1 MARGVPPTG
10 PADDP
15 VGDWGPDLGHGIF
28 DTPERSSS
36 EPSGEVTGHE
46 VTATRV
52 PGHTPAERPVAVLA
66 WIGSTLAV
74 APGAR
79 RGEVPGLRA
88 VVASEPLALLP
99 GGFFPA
105 RGPTTPDRDPRAQAR
120 PAPVVEVRE
129 VPPPAASRR
138 SPSAAAPPPAR
149 PAPPTAVEEAPVDPA
164 PPYSRPPR
172 EDDAQAAPPASP
184 GALPRRWEEAVLA
197 CLLVILV
204 VLSLRAC

>member
-1 MARGVPPTG
+1 MARPGAPTG

-28 DTPERSSS
+28 DAPERSSS

-52 PGHTPAERPVAVLA
+52 PGHPPAERPVAVLA
-66 WIGSTLAV
+66 WIGATLTV

-79 RGEVPGLRA
+79 RGEVAGLRA
-88 VVASEPLALLP
+88 LVASEPLALLP

-105 RGPTTPDRDPRAQAR
+105 RGPATVDPDPPARPR

-129 VPPPAASRR
+129 APLEAPTRSGLADRRAAS
-138 SPSAAAPPPAR
+138 PSD
-149 PAPPTAVEEAPVDPA
+149 EEPPVDPA
-164 PPYSRPPR
+164 PPYSRPPV
-172 EDDAQAAPPASP
+172 EEEAAAQPSLEPPRSP
-184 GALPRRWEEAVLA
+184 PRRWEEAVLA
-197 CLLVILV
+197 CLLLLLG